1 MLISEILSVKASGQI
16 YSIGPEQL
24 LTEAVSQMV
33 ARDVGSLVVMANG
46 VMVGLITERD
56 ILRTI
61 AQRGCDFQ
69 ALKVSDVMSV
79 EPIIGSPTDT
89 VDYVRGVIT
98 ESRISHLVVMDGD
111 KLLGVI
117 SFHDVAKA
125 CLAEAKLENRLL
137 KRYIRHWPE

>member
-1 MLISEILSVKASGQI
+1 MLISEILSVKADSQI
-16 YSIGPEQL
+16 CSIGPEQL
-24 LTEAVSQMV
+24 LTEAVAQMV
-33 ARDVGSLVVMANG
+33 AHDVGSLVVMANG

-56 ILRTI
+56 MLKTI

-69 ALKVSDVMSV
+69 ALKVSEVMSV

-98 ESRISHLVVMDGD
+98 ESRMSHLVVMDGD

-125 CLAEAKLENRLL
+125 CLSDAKLENRLL

>member
-1 MLISEILSVKASGQI
+1 MLISEILSVKADGQI
-16 YSIGPEQL
+16 FSIAPEQA
-24 LTEAVSQMV
+24 LTEAVTKMV
-33 ARDVGSLVVMANG
+33 AHDVGSLVVMKDG

-56 ILRTI
+56 MLKTI

-69 ALKVSDVMSV
+69 AMKVSEVMSV
-79 EPIIGSPTDT
+79 EPIIGSPSDT

-98 ESRISHLVVMDGD
+98 ENRISHLVVMDGD
-111 KLLGVI
+111 KLAGVI

-125 CLAEAKLENRLL
+125 CLSEAKLENRLL